1 MMAADS
7 TRPFSPN
14 SLCTPRTAN
23 GNGNGV
29 GMGMGFV
36 VGLPFGIGIGIG
48 ISRRV
53 PHGCQ

>member
-36 VGLPFGIGIGIG
+36 EGLPFGIGIG